1 VRGGL
6 CRGVAWFLYLYG
18 PVSLGCG
25 VSRFT
30 RRTAITRILQRARW
44 LAPAEPDIAISLCL
58 VSRETEFYCA
68 RRTLPRSRTAF
79 VIVESNV
86 PRLRGFQIY
95 TQYERCAT
103 SSARAVAGAIR
114 ARSSQYHDVS
124 CIVQRNLNVLADF
137 AAVSHGFC
145 T

>member
-1 VRGGL
+1 MCEADYAAVSHG
-6 CRGVAWFLYLYG
+6 FLYLG
-18 PVSLGCG
+18 S
-25 VSRFT
+25 S
-30 RRTAITRILQRARW
+30 I
-44 LAPAEPDIAISLCL
+44 
-58 VSRETEFYCA
+58 
-68 RRTLPRSRTAF
+68 
-79 VIVESNV
+79 

-145 T
+145 TCRVQYP